1 MENFIS
7 KTFLENIKT
16 ESLIESVKM
25 FSDVKKI
32 RDSRKKENRVTIFLS
47 HKHSDAEV
55 LKSFI
60 FLLRKK
66 GIDVYV
72 DWMDYDMPKTTDGS
86 TAERIKK
93 KIKEMDKFI
102 LLATE
107 DAISSK
113 WCNWELGYG
122 DSIKHPENLAIL
134 PITNQTDNIWSGNEY
149 LQIYPIITAEYQY
162 IIGSYYV
169 EYKGVKMS
177 FIDWLK
183 K

>member
-16 ESLIESVKM
+16 ESITESVKM
-25 FSDVKKI
+25 YSDVKNL

-47 HKHSDAEV
+47 HKHSAVEI

-60 FLLRKK
+60 FFLRKK

-72 DWMDYDMPKTTDGS
+72 DWMDYDMPRSTDSS
-86 TAERIKK
+86 TAERIKQ

-102 LLATE
+102 LLAIE
-107 DAISSK
+107 DAIASK
-113 WCNWELGYG
+113 WCNWELGFG
-122 DSIKHPENLAIL
+122 DFIKHPKNLAVL
-134 PITNQTDNIWSGNEY
+134 PITNQTDNNWSGNEY
-149 LQIYPIITAEYQY
+149 LQIYPIITAKYQY

-169 EYKGVKMS
+169 EYRGIKTP
-177 FIDWLK
+177 FTDWLK

>member
-16 ESLIESVKM
+16 ESITESVKM
-25 FSDVKKI
+25 FSEVKNL
-32 RDSRKKENRVTIFLS
+32 RDSRKKENKVTIFLS
-47 HKHSDAEV
+47 HKHSDVEI

-66 GIDVYV
+66 GINVYI

-86 TAERIKK
+86 TAERIKH

-107 DAISSK
+107 DAIASK
-113 WCNWELGYG
+113 WCN
-122 DSIKHPENLAIL
+122 
-134 PITNQTDNIWSGNEY
+134 
-149 LQIYPIITAEYQY
+149 
-162 IIGSYYV
+162 
-169 EYKGVKMS
+169 
-177 FIDWLK
+177 
-183 K
+183 

>member
-1 MENFIS
+1 
-7 KTFLENIKT
+7 
-16 ESLIESVKM
+16 M

-32 RDSRKKENRVTIFLS
+32 RDSRKKESRVTIFLS
-47 HKHSDAEV
+47 HKHSDAEI

-72 DWMDYDMPKTTDGS
+72 DWMDYDMPKNTDGS

-113 WCNWELGYG
+113 WCNW
-122 DSIKHPENLAIL
+122 
-134 PITNQTDNIWSGNEY
+134 
-149 LQIYPIITAEYQY
+149 
-162 IIGSYYV
+162 
-169 EYKGVKMS
+169 
-177 FIDWLK
+177 
-183 K
+183 